1 MSTANK
7 ARFIL
12 DLDSESWAAIHSALV
27 GHLIAMEQP
36 SVSIKETIH
45 SLELQALNHEIMTK
59 EDILAWRAEIMQ
71 QFNV

>member
-1 MSTANK
+1 
-7 ARFIL
+7 
-12 DLDSESWAAIHSALV
+12 
-27 GHLIAMEQP
+27 MEQP